1 MIIEVPSVVL
11 LAVTTDPVYLTV
23 SVDQGR
29 CGGQDG
35 KDEGEGSSLTEHRE
49 CVFVELI

>member
-11 LAVTTDPVYLTV
+11 LSVTTDPVYLTV

-29 CGGQDG
+29 RGGQDG
-35 KDEGEGSSLTEHRE
+35 ENEGEGSSLTEHRE
-49 CVFVELI
+49 CVYVDLI